1 MAEKPY
7 VAGVHYI
14 TKALA
19 DVDYPISKNDL
30 IGRVGATE
38 IQMDWNEKKTMKELL
53 DPVELDKFENAAS
66 LFNAL
71 AATLY

>member
-1 MAEKPY
+1 MTDKPY
-7 VAGVHYI
+7 VAGIHFI
-14 TKALA
+14 TQALA

-53 DPVELDKFENAAS
+53 GPIKLDRFETAAS

-71 AATLY
+71 NAAL